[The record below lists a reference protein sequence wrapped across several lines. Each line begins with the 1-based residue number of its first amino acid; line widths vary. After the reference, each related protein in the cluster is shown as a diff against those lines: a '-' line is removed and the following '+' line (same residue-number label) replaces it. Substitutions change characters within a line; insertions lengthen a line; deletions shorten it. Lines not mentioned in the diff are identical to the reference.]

1 MFAAHTFRRATQ
13 ENEKKTA
20 NCDGRTE
27 ENRINGNFY
36 YNEKPCDIDDR
47 GDFIDRRA
55 GFVLSATSDGSNS
68 FTSSMQPKASLQ
80 DLKSFLDIPLGIRF
94 ACLFA
99 IFPLLRF
106 HTLTLSPSHPR
117 PSPPNAQKRA
127 KVEDVLPNPNTESFA
142 GMANDPDLIAL
153 GSMAAMPNF
162 HHHPNFGLAYGGGL
176 VQPMMQ
182 HMSFRRGGGQSHH
195 HGSGGHYVY
204 GYGPAFSAMHHAT
217 ANGGEAG
224 TPGDYED
231 GEGEVGRRRTR
242 PMSGMTPLVFA
253 GMPRTNFQAA
263 WGVPAGYDG
272 SFHLVLQVVLTDSRA
287 AERRRDRDD
296 LGVARRDGPDGQR
309 RGPAAAAQEVG
320 EVERLLSRWGGGPV
334 RGE

>member
-80 DLKSFLDIPLGIRF
+80 DLKSFLDIPFGIRF

-106 HTLTLSPSHPR
+106 HTLTSSPSHPR

-162 HHHPNFGLAYGGGL
+162 HHHPNFSLAYGGGL

-182 HMSFRRGGGQSHH
+182 HMSFRRGGGSRTT
-195 HGSGGHYVY
+195 
-204 GYGPAFSAMHHAT
+204 T
-217 ANGGEAG
+217 AAAVI
-224 TPGDYED
+224 TCTVTAP
-231 GEGEVGRRRTR
+231 RSPPCTTR
-242 PMSGMTPLVFA
+242 P
-253 GMPRTNFQAA
+253 RTA
-263 WGVPAGYDG
+263 
-272 SFHLVLQVVLTDSRA
+272 
-287 AERRRDRDD
+287 
-296 LGVARRDGPDGQR
+296 ARRAR
-309 RGPAAAAQEVG
+309 RATTKTARARSDVG
-320 EVERLLSRWGGGPV
+320 E
-334 RGE
+334 RGQCQG